1 MSLNKT
7 VQEALSNLTSLKRIR
22 LKVDPKDNTLADFT
36 KLNGYEGY
44 ILEEH
49 PEDDTIDVY
58 VTTDD
63 QPECMDDHIFT
74 GVPSSCIDVMGSLST
89 LEKFKL
95 ALVTYFKSRA
105 MMPTELLQELVLA
118 RNIKQCRCCL
128 DKLDQEGFEIVL
140 TTFIDLLEEQ

>member
-74 GVPSSCIDVMGSLST
+74 NVPSSCIDVMGSLST

-118 RNIKQCRCCL
+118 HNIKECRCCL
-128 DKLDQEGFEIVL
+128 DKLDQEGYVIVL
-140 TTFIDLLEEQ
+140 TNFLDLLEDQ

>member
-7 VQEALSNLTSLKRIR
+7 VQEALSNLTSLKRVR
-22 LKVDPKDNTLADFT
+22 LKVDPKDSTLADFT

-58 VTTDD
+58 VTTND

-74 GVPSSCIDVMGSLST
+74 GVPSSCIDVTGSLT
-89 LEKFKL
+89 ILEKFKL

-140 TTFIDLLEEQ
+140 TTFIDLLEDQ

>member
-7 VQEALSNLTSLKRIR
+7 IQEALSNLTSLKRIR
-22 LKVDPKDNTLADFT
+22 LKVDPKDSTLADFT

-58 VTTDD
+58 VTTND

-74 GVPSSCIDVMGSLST
+74 GVPSSCIDVTGSLSI

-140 TTFIDLLEEQ
+140 TNFIDLLEDQ

>member
-7 VQEALSNLTSLKRIR
+7 VQEALSNLTSLKRVR
-22 LKVDPKDNTLADFT
+22 LKVDPKDSTLADFT

-58 VTTDD
+58 VTTND

-140 TTFIDLLEEQ
+140 TTFIDLLEEH

>member
-7 VQEALSNLTSLKRIR
+7 VQEALSNLTSLKRVR
-22 LKVDPKDNTLADFT
+22 LKVDPKDSTLADFT

-58 VTTDD
+58 VTTND

-74 GVPSSCIDVMGSLST
+74 GVPIRSLSASIIIPLT
-89 LEKFKL
+89 PSLTSIKSLEVL
-95 ALVTYFKSRA
+95 RL
-105 MMPTELLQELVLA
+105 PTCTSGA
-118 RNIKQCRCCL
+118 INP
-128 DKLDQEGFEIVL
+128 F
-140 TTFIDLLEEQ
+140 FIIAN

>member
-58 VTTDD
+58 VTTDS

-74 GVPSSCIDVMGSLST
+74 NVPSSCIDVTGSLSN

-128 DKLDQEGFEIVL
+128 DKLDQEGYVIVL
-140 TTFIDLLEEQ
+140 TNFLDLLEEQ

>member
-7 VQEALSNLTSLKRIR
+7 IQEALSNLTSLKRIR

-74 GVPSSCIDVMGSLST
+74 SVPSSCIDIMGSLST

-118 RNIKQCRCCL
+118 HNIKECRCCL
-128 DKLDQEGFEIVL
+128 DKLDQEGYVIVL
-140 TTFIDLLEEQ
+140 TNFLDLLEDQ

>member
-1 MSLNKT
+1 MSLNKI
-7 VQEALSNLTSLKRIR
+7 VQEALSNLTSLKRIK
-22 LKVDPKDNTLADFT
+22 LKVDPKDNTLTDFT

-49 PEDDTIDVY
+49 PEDDTVDVY
-58 VTTDD
+58 ITTDN
-63 QPECMDDHIFT
+63 QPEMMDDHIFT
-74 GVPSSCIDVMGSLST
+74 NIPSSCIDVTGSLST

-128 DKLDQEGFEIVL
+128 DKLDKEGIMIVL
-140 TTFIDLLEEQ
+140 TSFLDLLEEQ